1 MIISFGWTAD
11 YLPPKGSKD
20 TTRRIWSDRTFGA
33 WCRAWDNHKLIHD
46 AVNKQLCFGGEYI
59 GKIKL
64 IEKPFKEPLSR
75 MTHEEVVR
83 EGGMVASPEEFIG
96 KYFDG
101 DCDLEVAVIRFQ
113 FMPLELVATKPKQ
126 LTLL

>member
-1 MIISFGWTAD
+1 M
-11 YLPPKGSKD
+11 
-20 TTRRIWSDRTFGA
+20 
-33 WCRAWDNHKLIHD
+33 IHD

-64 IEKPFKEPLSR
+64 IEKPFKEPLSQ
-75 MTHEEVVR
+75 MTYEEVIR
-83 EGGMVASPEEFIG
+83 EGGMVASPEEFIN

-101 DCDLEVAVIRFQ
+101 DRDLEVAVIRFQ
-113 FMPLELVATKPKQ
+113 FKPLELVATKPKQ